1 MTMRR
6 IAISAGHSNV
16 PGQDM
21 GAAGN
26 NLIEGVEA
34 VKIRNKVEQRLEQL
48 GVKVSVDPDNSVT
61 GATVRLF
68 SQYFKGRD
76 VVVDIHLN
84 AAASNK
90 ATGTEVLVPEK
101 YSDFEIKL
109 ATELSRA
116 ISASLGIPN
125 RGVKT
130 ETQSARKKLLWMT
143 IPAENILIECFFI
156 SNPSDVNSYHL
167 YGDFMCNAI
176 ADVLYKYLQK

>member
-68 SQYFKGRD
+68 KQFFKGSD

-84 AAASNK
+84 SVPSTSV
-90 ATGTEVLVPEK
+90 TGTEVIIPDN
-101 YSDFEIKL
+101 YSDFEKAL
-109 ATELSRA
+109 ATDLSKI
-116 ISASLGIPN
+116 ISSTLGIHN

-130 ETQSARKKLLWMT
+130 EAQTARKKLLWMT

>member
-1 MTMRR
+1 M
-6 IAISAGHSNV
+6 
-16 PGQDM
+16 
-21 GAAGN
+21 
-26 NLIEGVEA
+26 
-34 VKIRNKVEQRLEQL
+34 
-48 GVKVSVDPDNSVT
+48 
-61 GATVRLF
+61 
-68 SQYFKGRD
+68 
-76 VVVDIHLN
+76 VDIHLN